1 VIPIRDSIPS
11 RTVPVVTSGLILINA
26 FVFFFELALPPQA
39 REHLF

>member
-1 VIPIRDSIPS
+1 
-11 RTVPVVTSGLILINA
+11 LILINA